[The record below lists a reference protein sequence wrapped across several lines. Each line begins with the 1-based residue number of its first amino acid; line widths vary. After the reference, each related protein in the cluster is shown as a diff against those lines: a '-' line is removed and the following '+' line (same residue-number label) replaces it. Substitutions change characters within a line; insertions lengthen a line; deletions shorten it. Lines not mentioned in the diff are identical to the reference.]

1 MLKKLLSVVLI
12 SSFSLLSIADE
23 GMWLPQLLQSMN
35 EEDMKIRGLKLNTE
49 DLYSLNK
56 SSLKDAIVSLGGF
69 CTGEMISS
77 EGLMLTNHH
86 CGYDAIQTHSSLEND
101 YLKDGFWA
109 MTKDEELTNKGLTAS
124 FLIGIED
131 VSQQILS
138 MLNDTMTESERNTKI
153 REKSSIIIKE
163 KMGETHY
170 NGRIKSFFGG
180 NNFYLLKYE
189 TFKDVR
195 LVGAPPSSIGKYGG
209 DTDNWMWPR
218 HTGDF
223 ALFRVYCA
231 PDGTPAEYS
240 DENVPYQPKHH
251 LPIQLDGV
259 NNGDYTM
266 IFGFPGSTNRYL
278 TSYGVKEALKITSPT
293 IVEIRDK
300 KLKIIAEGMRSSDK
314 TRIQYSAKHAQTS
327 NYWKYFIGQSK
338 GLKRMGVYDKKIKIE
353 EELTNWISKD
363 TLRIKKYGD
372 ALSLIEGA
380 YQLNKEI
387 AVARTY
393 LNEAVF
399 MGSEIMYF
407 SFRIH
412 RLITQ
417 LSKDKEKRKLA
428 LRSIKK
434 EAKEHYKNYNSEVDQ
449 ELFGAMLELYYNN
462 VPKEQ
467 HASVFKTI
475 ENQLLGIKKLDF
487 KYYAKNTFSKS
498 VFATEEKFFSFLKN
512 PSLSK
517 IETDPA
523 YKTLMSIYNHYLE
536 NIYEKRQSIR
546 EQLKKGERLFI
557 AGIKE
562 MNTEKKLYPDANS
575 TMRVTYGNVGDY
587 KPGDAVHYD
596 YYTTI
601 DGIFEKEDDTN
612 DEFIVPEKL
621 AELYSSK
628 NYGEYADQDGNLR
641 VNFISNNDIT
651 GGNSGSPV
659 INAWGEIV
667 GTAFDG
673 NWEAMSGDI
682 AFENEVQ
689 RTISVDIRYIMFII
703 DKFASASH
711 LIDEMTIAP
720 SRIKK
725 EE

>member
-1 MLKKLLSVVLI
+1 MLKKIFSVLVI
-12 SSFSLLSIADE
+12 SACSLFAIADE
-23 GMWLPQLLQSMN
+23 GMWLPQLLKSMN
-35 EEDMKIRGLKLNTE
+35 EEDMKIRGLKLNAE
-49 DLYSLNK
+49 DLYSLN
-56 SSLKDAIVSLGGF
+56 SSSIKDAIVSLGGF

-86 CGYDAIQTHSSLEND
+86 CGYDAIQTHSSLENN

-109 MTKDEELTNKGLTAS
+109 MTKDEELTNKGLSAS
-124 FLIGIED
+124 FLISIED
-131 VSQQILS
+131 VSQQILAV
-138 MLNDTMTESERNTKI
+138 LNDTMTENERNKKI
-153 REKSSIIIKE
+153 REISSVIIKE
-163 KMGETHY
+163 KMEDTHY
-170 NGRIKSFFGG
+170 NGKIKSFFGG

-189 TFKDVR
+189 TFKDIR

-240 DENVPYQPKHH
+240 DENVPYEPKHH

-266 IFGFPGSTNRYL
+266 IFGFPGSTDRYL
-278 TSYGVKEALKITSPT
+278 TSYGVEEALKITNPT

-300 KLKIIAEGMRSSDK
+300 KLKIIGDGMRSSEK
-314 TRIQYSAKHAQTS
+314 IRIQYAAKHSQIS

-338 GLKRMGVYDKKIKIE
+338 GLKRMKVYDKKIKIE
-353 EELTNWISKD
+353 EELKKWISED
-363 TLRIKKYGD
+363 ESRIKKYGSS
-372 ALSLIEGA
+372 LSLIEGA
-380 YQLNKEI
+380 YRANKDI

-393 LNEAVF
+393 LNEAIF

-407 SFRIH
+407 SFRMH

-417 LSKDKEKRKLA
+417 LPKNKEERRLA
-428 LRSIKK
+428 LRAIKK
-434 EAKEHYKNYNSEVDQ
+434 EATEHYKNYNSAIDQ
-449 ELFGAMLELYYNN
+449 ELFGAMLELYYTT
-462 VPKEQ
+462 VPKKQ
-467 HASVFKTI
+467 HAPVFNNI

-498 VFATEEKFFSFLKN
+498 VFATEEKFFSFLEN

-517 IETDPA
+517 IEIDPA
-523 YKTLMSIYNHYLE
+523 YKTLMSIYDYYLE
-536 NIYEKRQSIR
+536 NMYEKRQNIR
-546 EQLKKGERLFI
+546 EDLKKGERLFI

-562 MNTEKKLYPDANS
+562 MNVEKKLYPDANS

-587 KPGDAVHYD
+587 KPGDAMHYD

-601 DGIFEKEDDTN
+601 DGIFEKEDNTN
-612 DEFIVPEKL
+612 DEFMVPEKL
-621 AELYSSK
+621 TELYSNK
-628 NYGEYADQDGNLR
+628 NYGEYADQNGNLR

-682 AFENEVQ
+682 AFENKVQ

-703 DKFASASH
+703 DKFAGATH

-720 SRIKK
+720 SRIKND
-725 EE
+725 E